1 MEEAITP
8 DEGQKPE
15 EAKGLRKQLEA
26 SLEREKGYRTQLLST
41 AYADLDLDPKTGLG
55 KAIAKEYDG
64 EASAEALAAFA
75 KAEYDYVYTKP
86 EAAPELNPQAEV
98 IAQAQAALDQAG
110 QTAGSVPVAPTEGDT
125 LAKAEAEGDYATTMA
140 IKSQQV
146 AEALTRR

>member
-1 MEEAITP
+1 MEVEEAITP

-41 AYADLDLDPKTGLG
+41 AYADVDLDPTTGLG

-64 EASAEALAAFA
+64 EASAEALALYA
-75 KAEYDYVYTKP
+75 KAEYDYTKP
-86 EAAPELNPQAEV
+86 EAVAELNPQAAV
-98 IAQAQAALDQAG
+98 ITQEQAALDLAG
-110 QTAGSVPVAPTEGDT
+110 QTAGSVPVAPTQGDA

-140 IKSQQV
+140 IKGQQL
-146 AEALTRR
+146 ADLM